1 MGHPGQQA
9 AAAMAGALNNA
20 GAGLAA
26 NNAMAGANTGV
37 PVPAAVGGF
46 GRLSNALNLA
56 QGVAAQQNL
65 VVFSSAREAANSN
78 IYNNYLRNPNVPDRF
93 VGWCNQ
99 NFTTEV
105 FEAQYN
111 TSGSWARTVHGPP
124 QVWCGLV
131 CGVV

>member
-1 MGHPGQQA
+1 MGLPGQQA

-26 NNAMAGANTGV
+26 NNATAGANTGL
-37 PVPAAVGGF
+37 VPAAVGGF

-93 VGWCNQ
+93 VEWRNQ